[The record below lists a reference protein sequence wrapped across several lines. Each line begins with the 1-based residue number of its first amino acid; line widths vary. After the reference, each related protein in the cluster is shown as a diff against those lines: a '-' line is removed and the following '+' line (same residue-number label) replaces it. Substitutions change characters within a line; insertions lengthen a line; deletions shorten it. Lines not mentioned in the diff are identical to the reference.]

1 MFYCRFLCA
10 FLDRLSKAKLSIEQI
25 DTDGK
30 EIGDIRQL
38 STRII
43 QQWNILFPNSPIHS
57 IDDITPNTLIA
68 TKTRCAITDIIRSR
82 EEVVLDRSSRQ
93 KQKLLMEVEV
103 LRTRLNQQEA
113 ESASLTE
120 E

>member
-1 MFYCRFLCA
+1 MFPRFLCA
-10 FLDRLSKAKLSIEQI
+10 FLDRLSKAKLSIERI
-25 DTDGK
+25 DPDGK

-68 TKTRCAITDIIRSR
+68 TKTRLSLSPKIMSR
-82 EEVVLDRSSRQ
+82 EEVVLERSSRQ